1 MSDVNDGPSEADD
14 DRREGGAQPDPV
26 SGPADRRNLADI
38 IVRIIGGRTGIF
50 SFGILALTAIALGTI
65 MVTWMEFDPAMV
77 FGRLIALAGAVL
89 ILIYIEKSADVAIR
103 SLGLLFIAALIVT
116 PDDVIRVW
124 MAFNDDEY
132 VFDESQFEYG
142 VVRSLT
148 SDHELLANYTLEELQ
163 SYEAFSSEFSI
174 YEQDSDL
181 VAARFSDE
189 LMRCALQEATMAV
202 VLERIRYDESF
213 HLLVEMNSLDDEPW
227 RYSNLVSRDDADVR
241 EIQQQLELLRA
252 LDLVAFRSDSYA
264 EAEVT
269 ARGARALADAEN
281 PLFSR
286 PSDALRSLML
296 NRDSQGAEIEA
307 KDIETAFN
315 GSGACASVKRAFEN
329 EVARNRAQAE
339 SSPDERPMPA
349 EIAAYSMDRFGPS
362 PLFLPEDEDR
372 LFEASFRG
380 AGATVAEMR
389 GLSIN
394 TTTRWILIDRSELDE
409 ARPRLAVYEIVA
421 RSTGEDQPSDPVIR
435 VVDEFDN
442 ILGENDDA
450 PTSDLVSGA
459 PESPYLSSHLTIVL
473 PGDVDMF
480 WIGIQSYSPSRAGI
494 VDLEVYR
501 VPPDR
506 LDGEP

>member
-1 MSDVNDGPSEADD
+1 MTGLRKLMVIVVK
-14 DRREGGAQPDPV
+14 GAQPDPV

-241 EIQQQLELLRA
+241 EIQQQL
-252 LDLVAFRSDSYA
+252 
-264 EAEVT
+264 
-269 ARGARALADAEN
+269 
-281 PLFSR
+281 
-286 PSDALRSLML
+286 
-296 NRDSQGAEIEA
+296 
-307 KDIETAFN
+307 
-315 GSGACASVKRAFEN
+315 
-329 EVARNRAQAE
+329 
-339 SSPDERPMPA
+339 
-349 EIAAYSMDRFGPS
+349 
-362 PLFLPEDEDR
+362 
-372 LFEASFRG
+372 
-380 AGATVAEMR
+380 
-389 GLSIN
+389 
-394 TTTRWILIDRSELDE
+394 
-409 ARPRLAVYEIVA
+409 
-421 RSTGEDQPSDPVIR
+421 
-435 VVDEFDN
+435 
-442 ILGENDDA
+442 
-450 PTSDLVSGA
+450 
-459 PESPYLSSHLTIVL
+459 
-473 PGDVDMF
+473 
-480 WIGIQSYSPSRAGI
+480 GITPC
-494 VDLEVYR
+494 
-501 VPPDR
+501 P
-506 LDGEP
+506 